1 MERIGLHNLY
11 QDLFLTDLKKEVLEA
26 NLETQQ
32 KMTEMGR
39 MRKELN
45 DFRKENKELH
55 NRLKSYRAIVSSRGA
70 DRKNA
75 IKDGRGSSPLTDY
88 SGEGVEELQK
98 IELMKGVSSM
108 DTAEII
114 RGMKDS
120 PSGNSSPFYRRSPSK
135 QSHTVSLKLETLDI
149 LQLEIMLNSLKRLA
163 RCETIGSLVT
173 TTFE

>member
-70 DRKNA
+70 ER
-75 IKDGRGSSPLTDY
+75 
-88 SGEGVEELQK
+88 
-98 IELMKGVSSM
+98 
-108 DTAEII
+108 
-114 RGMKDS
+114 
-120 PSGNSSPFYRRSPSK
+120 
-135 QSHTVSLKLETLDI
+135 
-149 LQLEIMLNSLKRLA
+149 
-163 RCETIGSLVT
+163 
-173 TTFE
+173 

>member
-1 MERIGLHNLY
+1 
-11 QDLFLTDLKKEVLEA
+11 
-26 NLETQQ
+26 
-32 KMTEMGR
+32 
-39 MRKELN
+39 
-45 DFRKENKELH
+45 
-55 NRLKSYRAIVSSRGA
+55 
-70 DRKNA
+70 
-75 IKDGRGSSPLTDY
+75 
-88 SGEGVEELQK
+88 
-98 IELMKGVSSM
+98 M